1 MFWITV
7 GYTCLVYWHALIVL
21 GTLIA
26 GVVALVEV
34 NEHDGWS
41 AVLRGCGGILFILV
55 SFGYA
60 FMLAYYNM
68 G

>member
-1 MFWITV
+1 MFWTTI
-7 GYTCLVYWHALIVL
+7 GYTCIVYWHALIVL
-21 GTLIA
+21 GTLI
-26 GVVALVEV
+26 GGICGLIEV